1 MLGET
6 AVDPYLKEFDTDLFD
21 PEENVVHETQKYTD
35 AEYINLAKKDSKTTS
50 NTQVITQDHFG
61 LSIYKSH
68 LANPADAIGS
78 FPLEL
83 QPRILSQDMAEG
95 SKNLED
101 SSETTND
108 SWIEP
113 KALNKDSVR
122 KMPQKVPGTYIM
134 TYSNN
139 LITQRFIN

>member
-21 PEENVVHETQKYTD
+21 PEEDVVHETQKYTD
-35 AEYINLAKKDSKTTS
+35 AEYINLAKKDSKTTT
-50 NTQVITQDHFG
+50 NTQAITQDDFS

-68 LANPADAIGS
+68 LANPADAMVS
-78 FPLEL
+78 CPLEL
-83 QPRILSQDMAEG
+83 QPRIMNQDMAEG

-134 TYSNN
+134 TYLNN
-139 LITQRFIN
+139 LIAM